1 MAVVIIMIKR
11 MTVVEMEKLEKLG
24 KLGKL
29 EKLEKLEKLVVKE
42 ILLQLVNF

>member
-11 MTVVEMEKLEKLG
+11 MTVVEMEKLG
-24 KLGKL
+24 
-29 EKLEKLEKLVVKE
+29 KLEKLEKLVVKE

>member
-11 MTVVEMEKLEKLG
+11 MMVVEMEKVER
-24 KLGKL
+24 
-29 EKLEKLEKLVVKE
+29 LEKLVVKE

>member
-11 MTVVEMEKLEKLG
+11 MTVVEKVEKV
-24 KLGKL
+24 

>member
-11 MTVVEMEKLEKLG
+11 ITVVEMEKV
-24 KLGKL
+24 
-29 EKLEKLEKLVVKE
+29 EKLEKLIVKE